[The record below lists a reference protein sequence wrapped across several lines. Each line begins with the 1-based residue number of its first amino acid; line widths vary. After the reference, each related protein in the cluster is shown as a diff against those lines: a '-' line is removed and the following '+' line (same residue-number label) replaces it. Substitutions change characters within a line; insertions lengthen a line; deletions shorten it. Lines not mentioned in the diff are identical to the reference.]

1 MAEWPWVVRRD
12 WGGGAAAG
20 AGSLVGQV
28 VPGGAPPPTTV
39 GEALAGQLHGGIEQL
54 AEFLKGFSSAEI
66 LIALMM
72 LAAME
77 KDDEDKSGGG
87 AALGFLAGLAIASQ
101 FGQSSGFDIQSSIS
115 EPTFDSS
122 GLGGNLNFTA

>member
-1 MAEWPWVVRRD
+1 MDVGVICGGMAMGGAPEL
-12 WGGGAAAG
+12 GGAA

-28 VPGGAPPPTTV
+28 VPGCAPPPTTV
-39 GEALAGQLHGGIEQL
+39 GEALAGQLHGGIEQ
-54 AEFLKGFSSAEI
+54 
-66 LIALMM
+66 

-101 FGQSSGFDIQSSIS
+101 FGQSSGFDIQSPIS

-122 GLGGNLNFTA
+122 GLGENLNFTA